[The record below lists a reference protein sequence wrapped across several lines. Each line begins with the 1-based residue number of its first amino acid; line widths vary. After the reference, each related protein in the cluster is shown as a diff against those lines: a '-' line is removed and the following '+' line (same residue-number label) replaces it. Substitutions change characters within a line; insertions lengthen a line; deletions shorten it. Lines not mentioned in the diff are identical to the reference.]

1 MSLGKT
7 DVILLVM
14 VFYRN
19 VPSDWGYF
27 FFSGFDS
34 RLVYGREKVRNH
46 VYFR

>member
-1 MSLGKT
+1 MPLGKT
-7 DVILLVM
+7 DVILLAM

-27 FFSGFDS
+27 FSGFDF
-34 RLVYGREKVRNH
+34 RLVYGREKVRDH